1 MADPNE
7 ESHREC
13 FIYEKPLQLFEEK
26 KVVRMCA
33 PMVRYSKLPFRTLVR
48 RYGCDLVFTPMIVAD
63 CFVKSVKARD
73 MEFTTNAGSVII
85 DLNKKYLAIAVTAVV
100 TLIFYFISMYRWALQ
115 EGYGAKLINNP
126 EIIKDIVRK
135 TTCRIPGLPV
145 SIKIRIHE
153 NLRKTVEL
161 CKQAENAGVAW
172 ITVHGRTVKQR
183 GEPADLEAIKLIK
196 QSVSVPV
203 VANGD
208 IKSEADVRTV
218 YEKTGVNGNYFVLVK
233 EKTVELCKQAENAGV
248 AWITVH
254 GRTVKQRG
262 EPADLEAI
270 KLIKQSVSVPVVA
283 NGDIKSE
290 ADVRTVYE
298 KTGVNVFVII
308 IQVNIALSH
317 GTSFTNFHH
326 HLMFMLEKVTSKA
339 ERRVFSEL
347 KSTPAVLNYLNEHY
361 GI

>member
-1 MADPNE
+1 MAFIMADPNE
-7 ESHREC
+7 DSHREC

-26 KVVRMCA
+26 RVVRMCA

-73 MEFTTNAGSVII
+73 MEFTTNAGDRPLVVQFAANNARDFADAAELVAPFVDGV
-85 DLNKKYLAIAVTAVV
+85 DLNCGCPQ
-100 TLIFYFISMYRWALQ
+100 RWALQ

-126 EIIKDIVRK
+126 ELIKDIVRK

-218 YEKTGVNGNYFVLVK
+218 YEKTGVNGVMAARGILSNPAMY
-233 EKTVELCKQAENAGV
+233 AGYDSTPLQCV
-248 AWITVH
+248 TDW
-254 GRTVKQRG
+254 
-262 EPADLEAI
+262 
-270 KLIKQSVSVPVVA
+270 
-283 NGDIKSE
+283 
-290 ADVRTVYE
+290 
-298 KTGVNVFVII
+298 
-308 IQVNIALSH
+308 VNIALSH

-347 KSTPAVLNYLNEHY
+347 KSTPAVLNYLNENY

>member
-26 KVVRMCA
+26 KVVRM
-33 PMVRYSKLPFRTLVR
+33 
-48 RYGCDLVFTPMIVAD
+48 YGCDLVFTPMIVAD

-73 MEFTTNAGSVII
+73 MEFTTNAG
-85 DLNKKYLAIAVTAVV
+85 DRPLVV
-100 TLIFYFISMYRWALQ
+100 QFAANNARDFADAAELVAPWALQ

-126 EIIKDIVRK
+126 ELIKDIVRK

-153 NLRKTVEL
+153 NL
-161 CKQAENAGVAW
+161 
-172 ITVHGRTVKQR
+172 
-183 GEPADLEAIKLIK
+183 
-196 QSVSVPV
+196 SVSVPV

-218 YEKTGVNGNYFVLVK
+218 YEKTGVN
-233 EKTVELCKQAENAGV
+233 
-248 AWITVH
+248 
-254 GRTVKQRG
+254 
-262 EPADLEAI
+262 
-270 KLIKQSVSVPVVA
+270 
-283 NGDIKSE
+283 
-290 ADVRTVYE
+290 
-298 KTGVNVFVII
+298 
-308 IQVNIALSH
+308 
-317 GTSFTNFHH
+317 
-326 HLMFMLEKVTSKA
+326 

-361 GI
+361 DI